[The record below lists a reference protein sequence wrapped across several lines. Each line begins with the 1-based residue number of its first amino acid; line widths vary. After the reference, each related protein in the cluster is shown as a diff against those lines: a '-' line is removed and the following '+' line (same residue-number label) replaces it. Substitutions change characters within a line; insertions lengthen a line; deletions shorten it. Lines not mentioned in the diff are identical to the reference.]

1 MSRTVAIICSLAA
14 GLLVGLQPPSNA
26 SMTHDVG
33 DFGATL
39 VSLAI
44 SISIALVLVL
54 GFGDPSRLAGVTHF
68 RPGWL
73 IGGLGGVTVVT
84 VGLLAVRPLGT
95 GAVVAILVAG
105 QLIMSVLSDQLGWF
119 GLHHALTVGRISG
132 VVLVM
137 LGTVLITRG

>member
-14 GLLVGLQPPSNA
+14 GLLVGLQPPANA

-54 GFGDPSRLAGVTHF
+54 GFGHPSRLAGVTHF
-68 RPGWL
+68 RPEWL

-119 GLHHALTVGRISG
+119 GLHHALTVGRLSG

-137 LGTVLITRG
+137 LGTVLITR